1 MDLFDRL
8 QEMDAL
14 GEHLITQLLHNPN
27 DTKLI
32 RSVLSEEGK
41 KVFDTKVTKGKDIWL
56 PTTGGASIKKSVSGQ
71 KQMVSAIKN
80 AYAPRNR
87 ASGKNGG
94 SSKYFDY
101 FKLYDLVKSMSPEQK
116 ETIMQNQTRT
126 DISKSVKEAPPPLI
140 LTPIVDQ
147 AVLQANQDRLAEAL
161 DVADAPTPPPRPDRP
176 PLIPERPPRIPE
188 RPPRIPEPERPT
200 IPEPVRPVPEKT
212 VEEMMADMDLMKT
225 NKPSLI
231 GIEQREPLAPPV
243 FTYEDVGGRR
253 VDENKHSLSN
263 NMDTLTASLSNL
275 ERQVEKGETDRR
287 QVSEGIAQLEDE
299 LNQPAPDMILLP
311 NQDPIP
317 ADSPEIVKDFYG
329 NIRQNPSNTMKD
341 LGRHMG
347 INSGNLIPPKSGGAP
362 LDVAEPVKPVVPDA
376 VESKMD
382 ELPSDF
388 KHWGQEQTEPGFV
401 QKFTGAFTSQMK
413 NGIFRAITSALATQL
428 PIIETKYP
436 TLNALQEAVK
446 VWTVNA
452 LISMGFGTEVVIALI
467 VPLVFK
473 FVKNW
478 FKHKKNDRPTPEV
491 IQDETIEEPDG
502 PGGDPV
508 GITSEDP
515 AEIPDSG
522 GDPESPDGKIISGE
536 IITDNVIQQKPP
548 RGVSV
553 EPLVINVIPD
563 PKIIQDTKK
572 TEVFDPETQG
582 NVLFATEN
590 NKKDDFK
597 VSREALFSYRRDVLG
612 TAKTNPFVLRQQQHE
627 DIIYNNMR
635 IPTPNVFQPLPPN
648 DVNQF
653 NQIWGDTPAMISQGM
668 PRFPPLAPTV
678 DELEKKYFGQKPAD
692 IGGFVKPDFKTHETM
707 LFAPNG
713 GLNDFT
719 QGFGNPMRDFQETQ
733 VLDPSKEM
741 LFGQTQPFL

>member
-1 MDLFDRL
+1 MTDYVFDRL

-14 GEHLITQLLHNPN
+14 GEHLLTQLLHNPD

-32 RSVLSEEGK
+32 RSVLSEEGQ

-56 PTTGGASIKKSVSGQ
+56 PTTSGPSVKKGVVGQ

-80 AYAPRNR
+80 AYAPKNR
-87 ASGKNGG
+87 ASGKSGG

-101 FKLYDLVKSMSPEQK
+101 FKLYDLFKTMNPEQK
-116 ETIMQNQTRT
+116 EAVMQNQIRT
-126 DISKSVKEAPPPLI
+126 DRVKSVKEPPPPLI
-140 LTPIVDQ
+140 LTPVIDQ
-147 AVLQANQDRLAEAL
+147 AVLQANQDRLAQAL
-161 DVADAPTPPPRPDRP
+161 DIADAPTPPPRPDRP
-176 PLIPERPPRIPE
+176 VLIPDKPPQIPDRPPRM
-188 RPPRIPEPERPT
+188 
-200 IPEPVRPVPEKT
+200 PVEQPA
-212 VEEMMADMDLMKT
+212 VEQPAEQSLDEMLADMDLMRGD
-225 NKPSLI
+225 KPPLI
-231 GIEQREPLAPPV
+231 GVEPREQLSPPKM
-243 FTYEDVGGRR
+243 TIADLGGRR
-253 VDENKHSLSN
+253 GGAELKHSIDRLAEEV
-263 NMDTLTASLSNL
+263 DKGTA
-275 ERQVEKGETDRR
+275 DREE
-287 QVSEGIAQLEDE
+287 VSRGIQELEDE

-311 NQDPIP
+311 NQEPIP
-317 ADSPEIVKDFYG
+317 ADSPELVKDFYG
-329 NIRQNPSNTMKD
+329 NIRQNPVNTMKD
-341 LGRHMG
+341 LGRTMG

-362 LDVAEPVKPVVPDA
+362 LSVAEPVVNSSPATTKPETSA
-376 VESKMD
+376 VESKIEAD
-382 ELPSDF
+382 DQLPADF
-388 KHWGQEQTEPGFV
+388 KHWGGQEPVITEPGFV
-401 QKFTGAFTSQMK
+401 QKFTGAFTGQMK

-478 FKHKKNDRPTPEV
+478 FKHKKNNRPTTEV
-491 IQDETIEEPDG
+491 IQDETIEEPDESIE
-502 PGGDPV
+502 DPV
-508 GITSEDP
+508 AIDSPEGPKEDTD
-515 AEIPDSG
+515 PD
-522 GDPESPDGKIISGE
+522 ESKIISSE
-536 IITDNVIQQKPP
+536 IITDTAIPQSIPN
-548 RGVSV
+548 GLSV

-582 NVLFATEN
+582 NVLFAPEDN

-612 TAKTNPFVLRQQQHE
+612 TSKTNPFVLRQQQHE

-648 DVNQF
+648 DINQF

-668 PRFPPLAPTV
+668 PSFPPLAPTV
-678 DELEKKYFGQKPAD
+678 EELEKKYFGQRPTD
-692 IGGFVKPDFKTHETM
+692 IGGVVKPDFMTHETM
-707 LFAPNG
+707 MFAPNG
-713 GLNDFT
+713 GLNDFP
-719 QGFGNPMRDFQETQ
+719 QGFGNPMRDFQQTQ

-741 LFGQTQPFL
+741 LFGQTRAFL

>member
-1 MDLFDRL
+1 MTDYVFDRL

-14 GEHLITQLLHNPN
+14 GEHLLTQLLHNPD

-32 RSVLSEEGK
+32 RSVLSEEGQ

-56 PTTGGASIKKSVSGQ
+56 PTTSGPSVKKGVVGQ

-80 AYAPRNR
+80 AYAPKNR
-87 ASGKNGG
+87 ASGKSGG

-101 FKLYDLVKSMSPEQK
+101 FKLYDLFKTMNPEQK
-116 ETIMQNQTRT
+116 EAVMQNQIRT
-126 DISKSVKEAPPPLI
+126 DRVKSVKEPPPPLI
-140 LTPIVDQ
+140 LTPVIDQ
-147 AVLQANQDRLAEAL
+147 AVLQANQDRLAQAL
-161 DVADAPTPPPRPDRP
+161 DIADAPTPPPRPDRP
-176 PLIPERPPRIPE
+176 VLIPDKPPQIPDRPPRM
-188 RPPRIPEPERPT
+188 
-200 IPEPVRPVPEKT
+200 PVEQPVEQPAEQSLD
-212 VEEMMADMDLMKT
+212 EMLADMDLMRGDKP
-225 NKPSLI
+225 PSLI
-231 GIEQREPLAPPV
+231 GVEPREQLSPPKM
-243 FTYEDVGGRR
+243 TIADLGGRR
-253 VDENKHSLSN
+253 GGAELKHSIDRLAEEV
-263 NMDTLTASLSNL
+263 DKGTA
-275 ERQVEKGETDRR
+275 DREE
-287 QVSEGIAQLEDE
+287 VSRGIQELEDE

-317 ADSPEIVKDFYG
+317 ADSPELVKDFYG
-329 NIRQNPSNTMKD
+329 NIRQNPVNTMKD
-341 LGRHMG
+341 LGRTMG

-362 LDVAEPVKPVVPDA
+362 LSVAEPVVNSSPATTKPETSA
-376 VESKMD
+376 VESKIEAD
-382 ELPSDF
+382 DQLPADF
-388 KHWGQEQTEPGFV
+388 KHWGGQEPVITEPGFV
-401 QKFTGAFTSQMK
+401 QKFTGAFTGQMK

-478 FKHKKNDRPTPEV
+478 FKHKKNNRPTTEV
-491 IQDETIEEPDG
+491 IQDETIEEPDESIE
-502 PGGDPV
+502 DPV
-508 GITSEDP
+508 AIDSPEGPKEDTD
-515 AEIPDSG
+515 PD
-522 GDPESPDGKIISGE
+522 ESKIISSE
-536 IITDNVIQQKPP
+536 IITDTAIPQSIPN
-548 RGVSV
+548 GLSV

-582 NVLFATEN
+582 NVLFAPEDN

-612 TAKTNPFVLRQQQHE
+612 TSKTNPFVLRQQQHE

-648 DVNQF
+648 DINQF

-668 PRFPPLAPTV
+668 PSFPPLAPTV
-678 DELEKKYFGQKPAD
+678 EELEKKYFGQRPTD
-692 IGGFVKPDFKTHETM
+692 IGGVVKPDFMTHETM
-707 LFAPNG
+707 MFAPNG
-713 GLNDFT
+713 GLNDFP
-719 QGFGNPMRDFQETQ
+719 QGFGNPMRDFQQTQ

-741 LFGQTQPFL
+741 LFGQTRAFL

>member
-1 MDLFDRL
+1 M
-8 QEMDAL
+8 
-14 GEHLITQLLHNPN
+14 
-27 DTKLI
+27 
-32 RSVLSEEGK
+32 
-41 KVFDTKVTKGKDIWL
+41 
-56 PTTGGASIKKSVSGQ
+56 
-71 KQMVSAIKN
+71 
-80 AYAPRNR
+80 
-87 ASGKNGG
+87 
-94 SSKYFDY
+94 
-101 FKLYDLVKSMSPEQK
+101 
-116 ETIMQNQTRT
+116 
-126 DISKSVKEAPPPLI
+126 
-140 LTPIVDQ
+140 
-147 AVLQANQDRLAEAL
+147 
-161 DVADAPTPPPRPDRP
+161 
-176 PLIPERPPRIPE
+176 
-188 RPPRIPEPERPT
+188 
-200 IPEPVRPVPEKT
+200 RPVV
-212 VEEMMADMDLMKT
+212 VEQPAEQSLDEMLADMDLMKT
-225 NKPSLI
+225 TKPSLI
-231 GIEQREPLAPPV
+231 GIEQRESLAPPLV
-243 FTYEDVGGRR
+243 SIESLGGPRGA
-253 VDENKHSLSN
+253 EQKHSLSTN
-263 NMDTLTASLSNL
+263 IDTLAAEIDTLAT
-275 ERQVEKGETDRR
+275 EIGKGETDRQ
-287 QVSEGIAQLEDE
+287 QVSQGIAQLEDD
-299 LNQPAPDMILLP
+299 LKQPAPDMILLP

-329 NIRQNPSNTMKD
+329 NIRQNPINTAKD

-362 LDVAEPVKPVVPDA
+362 LDVAEPVKPVVPEPVKPVVPEPIA
-376 VESKMD
+376 VESKMEADD
-382 ELPSDF
+382 ELPADF
-388 KHWGQEQTEPGFV
+388 KHWGQDQTEPGFV
-401 QKFTGAFTSQMK
+401 QKFTGAFTSQIK
-413 NGIFRAITSALATQL
+413 NSLFRAITSALATQL

-446 VWTVNA
+446 IWTVNA

-478 FKHKKNDRPTPEV
+478 FKHKKNNRPTPEV
-491 IQDETIEEPDG
+491 IQDEIIEEPDG

-508 GITSEDP
+508 GITSGDP
-515 AEIPDSG
+515 DDSG
-522 GDPESPDGKIISGE
+522 GDPPDGKIISSE
-536 IITDNVIQQKPP
+536 IITDNTIQQAPP
-548 RGVSV
+548 QGVSA

-582 NVLFATEN
+582 NVLFASEN

-648 DVNQF
+648 DINQF

-692 IGGFVKPDFKTHETM
+692 IGGVVKPDFKTHETM
-707 LFAPNG
+707 MFAPNG

>member
-1 MDLFDRL
+1 
-8 QEMDAL
+8 MDAL
-14 GEHLITQLLHNPN
+14 GEQLITQLLHNPN

-32 RSVLSEEGK
+32 RSVLSEEGQ

-56 PTTGGASIKKSVSGQ
+56 PSTGGASMKKSVVGQ

-80 AYAPRNR
+80 AYAPKNR
-87 ASGKNGG
+87 ASGKSGG
-94 SSKYFDY
+94 TSKYFDY
-101 FKLYDLVKSMSPEQK
+101 FKLYDLLKTMNPEQK
-116 ETIMQNQTRT
+116 ETIMQNQIRT
-126 DISKSVKEAPPPLI
+126 ERVKSVKEPPPPLI
-140 LTPIVDQ
+140 LTPLVDQ
-147 AVLQANQDRLAEAL
+147 AVLQANQDRLAQAL
-161 DVADAPTPPPRPDRP
+161 DAVDAPAPPPRPDRP
-176 PLIPERPPRIPE
+176 PLIPDRPPQIPD
-188 RPPRIPEPERPT
+188 RPVRLV
-200 IPEPVRPVPEKT
+200 PEPVIPVEPT
-212 VEEMMADMDLMKT
+212 QSVEEMMADMDLMKT

-231 GIEQREPLAPPV
+231 GVEQREPLAPPV
-243 FTYEDVGGRR
+243 FPIESLGSRR
-253 VDENKHSLSN
+253 GNEQKHSLSN
-263 NMDTLTASLSNL
+263 NIDTLAA
-275 ERQVEKGETDRR
+275 EIEKGETERR
-287 QVSEGIAQLEDE
+287 QVSEGIAQLEDD
-299 LNQPAPDMILLP
+299 LNQPGPDMILLP

-317 ADSPEIVKDFYG
+317 ANSPEIVKDFYG

-362 LDVAEPVKPVVPDA
+362 LDTAKPVINKSPATVRPQTNDAEPELSG
-376 VESKMD
+376 VESKTEAD
-382 ELPSDF
+382 DQLPSDF
-388 KHWGQEQTEPGFV
+388 KHWGGQDPVITEPGLI
-401 QKFTGAFTSQMK
+401 QKFTGAFTAQMK
-413 NGIFRAITSALATQL
+413 NSIFRAITSALATQL

-452 LISMGFGTEVVIALI
+452 LISMGFGTEVAIALI

-478 FKHKKNDRPTPEV
+478 FKHKKDNRPSADV
-491 IQDETIEEPDG
+491 IQDETIEEPE
-502 PGGDPV
+502 GDPV
-508 GITSEDP
+508 AITSEDP
-515 AEIPDSG
+515 
-522 GDPESPDGKIISGE
+522 ESPDDPADDGKIISSE
-536 IITDNVIQQKPP
+536 IITDNAIQQSLPP
-548 RGVSV
+548 GVSA

-582 NVLFATEN
+582 NVLFAVEN

-653 NQIWGDTPAMISQGM
+653 NQIWGDTPAMISQGV

-678 DELEKKYFGQKPAD
+678 DVLEKKYFGQKPAD
-692 IGGFVKPDFKTHETM
+692 IGGVVKPDFKTHETM
-707 LFAPNG
+707 MFAPNG

>member
-1 MDLFDRL
+1 MTDYVFDRL

-14 GEHLITQLLHNPN
+14 GEHLLTQLLHNPD

-32 RSVLSEEGK
+32 RSVLSEEGQ

-56 PTTGGASIKKSVSGQ
+56 PTTSGPSVKKGVVGQ

-80 AYAPRNR
+80 AYAPKNR
-87 ASGKNGG
+87 ASGKSGG

-101 FKLYDLVKSMSPEQK
+101 FKLYDLFKTMNPEQK
-116 ETIMQNQTRT
+116 EAVMQNQIRT
-126 DISKSVKEAPPPLI
+126 DRVKSVKEPPPPLI
-140 LTPIVDQ
+140 LTPVIDQ
-147 AVLQANQDRLAEAL
+147 AVLQANQDRLAQAL
-161 DVADAPTPPPRPDRP
+161 DIADAPTPPPRPDRP
-176 PLIPERPPRIPE
+176 VLIPDKPPQIPDRPPRM
-188 RPPRIPEPERPT
+188 
-200 IPEPVRPVPEKT
+200 PVEQPVEQPAEQSLD
-212 VEEMMADMDLMKT
+212 EMLADMDLMRGDKP
-225 NKPSLI
+225 PSLI
-231 GIEQREPLAPPV
+231 GVEPREQLSPPKMTV
-243 FTYEDVGGRR
+243 ADLGGRR
-253 VDENKHSLSN
+253 GAELKHSIDRLAEEV
-263 NMDTLTASLSNL
+263 DKGTA
-275 ERQVEKGETDRR
+275 DREE
-287 QVSEGIAQLEDE
+287 VSRGIQELEDE

-317 ADSPEIVKDFYG
+317 ADSPELVKDFYG
-329 NIRQNPSNTMKD
+329 NIRQNPVNTMKD
-341 LGRHMG
+341 LGRTMG

-362 LDVAEPVKPVVPDA
+362 LSVAEPVVNSSPATTKPETSA
-376 VESKMD
+376 VESKIEAD
-382 ELPSDF
+382 DQLPADF
-388 KHWGQEQTEPGFV
+388 KHWGGQEPVITEPGFV
-401 QKFTGAFTSQMK
+401 QKFTGAFTGQMK

-478 FKHKKNDRPTPEV
+478 FKHKKNNRPTTEV
-491 IQDETIEEPDG
+491 IQDETIEEPDESIE
-502 PGGDPV
+502 DPV
-508 GITSEDP
+508 AIDSPEGPKEDTD
-515 AEIPDSG
+515 PD
-522 GDPESPDGKIISGE
+522 ESKIISSE
-536 IITDNVIQQKPP
+536 IITDTAIPQSIPN
-548 RGVSV
+548 GLSV

-582 NVLFATEN
+582 NVLFAPEDN

-612 TAKTNPFVLRQQQHE
+612 TSKTNPFVLRQQQHE

-648 DVNQF
+648 DINQF

-668 PRFPPLAPTV
+668 PSFPPLAPTV
-678 DELEKKYFGQKPAD
+678 EELEKKYFGQRPTD
-692 IGGFVKPDFKTHETM
+692 IGGVVKPDFMTHETM
-707 LFAPNG
+707 MFAPNG
-713 GLNDFT
+713 GLNDFP
-719 QGFGNPMRDFQETQ
+719 QGFGNPMRDFQQTQ

-741 LFGQTQPFL
+741 LFGQTRAFL

>member
-1 MDLFDRL
+1 MTDYVFDRL

-14 GEHLITQLLHNPN
+14 GEHLLTQLLHNPN
-27 DTKLI
+27 DTKII
-32 RSVLSEEGK
+32 RSILSEEGQ

-56 PTTGGASIKKSVSGQ
+56 PTTSGPSVKKGVVGQ

-80 AYAPRNR
+80 AYAPKNR
-87 ASGKNGG
+87 ASGKSGG

-101 FKLYDLVKSMSPEQK
+101 FKLYDLLKTMNPEQK
-116 ETIMQNQTRT
+116 ETIMQNQIRT
-126 DISKSVKEAPPPLI
+126 DRVKSVKEPPPPLI

-147 AVLQANQDRLAEAL
+147 AVLQANQDRLAQAL
-161 DVADAPTPPPRPDRP
+161 DVADAPAPPPRPDRP
-176 PLIPERPPRIPE
+176 ILIPDRPPLIPDRPPRMPVEQPAVEQPVE
-188 RPPRIPEPERPT
+188 RPAEQSLD
-200 IPEPVRPVPEKT
+200 
-212 VEEMMADMDLMKT
+212 EMLADMDLMRGDKP
-225 NKPSLI
+225 PSLI
-231 GIEQREPLAPPV
+231 GVEPREQLSPPKM
-243 FTYEDVGGRR
+243 TMADLGGRR
-253 VDENKHSLSN
+253 GGAELKHSIDRLAEEV
-263 NMDTLTASLSNL
+263 DKGTA
-275 ERQVEKGETDRR
+275 DREE
-287 QVSEGIAQLEDE
+287 VSRGIQQLEDE
-299 LNQPAPDMILLP
+299 LNQPADMILLP

-317 ADSPEIVKDFYG
+317 ADSPELVKDFYG
-329 NIRQNPSNTMKD
+329 NIRQNPTNTMKD

-347 INSGNLIPPKSGGAP
+347 VGSGNLIPPKSGGAP
-362 LDVAEPVKPVVPDA
+362 LGVAEPVVNSSPATTKPETSA
-376 VESKMD
+376 FESKTEAD
-382 ELPSDF
+382 DQLPADF
-388 KHWGQEQTEPGFV
+388 KHWGGQEPVITEPGFV
-401 QKFTGAFTSQMK
+401 QKFTGAFTGQMK

-478 FKHKKNDRPTPEV
+478 FKHKKNDRPSADV
-491 IQDETIEEPDG
+491 IQDQTIEEPDTSEE
-502 PGGDPV
+502 PGDPAIP
-508 GITSEDP
+508 GDP
-515 AEIPDSG
+515 EIPD
-522 GDPESPDGKIISGE
+522 DPADDGKIISSE
-536 IITDNVIQQKPP
+536 IITDTAIQQRPP
-548 RGVSV
+548 HGVSA

-582 NVLFATEN
+582 NVLFAAEN

-648 DVNQF
+648 DINQF

-668 PRFPPLAPTV
+668 PSFPPLAPTV
-678 DELEKKYFGQKPAD
+678 EELEKKYFGQKPAD
-692 IGGFVKPDFKTHETM
+692 IGGVVKPDFMTHETM

-741 LFGQTQPFL
+741 LFGQTRALL

>member
-1 MDLFDRL
+1 MTDYVFDRL

-14 GEHLITQLLHNPN
+14 GEHLLTQLLHNPD

-32 RSVLSEEGK
+32 RSVLSEEGQ

-56 PTTGGASIKKSVSGQ
+56 PTTSGPSVKKGVVGQ

-80 AYAPRNR
+80 AYAPKNR
-87 ASGKNGG
+87 ASGKSGG

-101 FKLYDLVKSMSPEQK
+101 FKLYDLFKTMNPEQK
-116 ETIMQNQTRT
+116 EAVMQNQIRT
-126 DISKSVKEAPPPLI
+126 DRVKSVKEPPPPLI
-140 LTPIVDQ
+140 LTPVIDQ
-147 AVLQANQDRLAEAL
+147 AVLQANQDRLAQAL
-161 DVADAPTPPPRPDRP
+161 DIADAPTPPPRPDRP
-176 PLIPERPPRIPE
+176 VLIPDKPPQIPDRPPRM
-188 RPPRIPEPERPT
+188 
-200 IPEPVRPVPEKT
+200 PVEQPVEQPAEQSLD
-212 VEEMMADMDLMKT
+212 EMLADMDLMRGDKP
-225 NKPSLI
+225 PSLI
-231 GIEQREPLAPPV
+231 GVEPREQLSPPKM
-243 FTYEDVGGRR
+243 TIADLGGRR
-253 VDENKHSLSN
+253 GGAELKHSIDRLAEEV
-263 NMDTLTASLSNL
+263 DKGTA
-275 ERQVEKGETDRR
+275 DREE
-287 QVSEGIAQLEDE
+287 VSRGIQELEDE

-311 NQDPIP
+311 NQEPIP
-317 ADSPEIVKDFYG
+317 ADSPELVKDFYG
-329 NIRQNPSNTMKD
+329 NIRQNPINTMKD
-341 LGRHMG
+341 LGRTMG

-362 LDVAEPVKPVVPDA
+362 LSVAEPVVNSSPATTKPETSA
-376 VESKMD
+376 VESKIEAD
-382 ELPSDF
+382 DQLPADF
-388 KHWGQEQTEPGFV
+388 KHWGGQEPVITEPGFV
-401 QKFTGAFTSQMK
+401 QKFTGAFTGQMK

-478 FKHKKNDRPTPEV
+478 FKHKKNNRPTTEV
-491 IQDETIEEPDG
+491 IQDETIEEPDESIE
-502 PGGDPV
+502 DPV
-508 GITSEDP
+508 AIDSPEGPKEDTD
-515 AEIPDSG
+515 PD
-522 GDPESPDGKIISGE
+522 ESKIISSE
-536 IITDNVIQQKPP
+536 IITDTAIPQSIPN
-548 RGVSV
+548 GLSV

-582 NVLFATEN
+582 NVLFAPEDN

-612 TAKTNPFVLRQQQHE
+612 TSKTNPFVLRQQQHE

-648 DVNQF
+648 DINQF

-668 PRFPPLAPTV
+668 PSFPPLAPTV
-678 DELEKKYFGQKPAD
+678 EELEKKYFGQRPTD
-692 IGGFVKPDFKTHETM
+692 IGGVVKPDFMTHETM
-707 LFAPNG
+707 MFAPNG
-713 GLNDFT
+713 GLNDFP
-719 QGFGNPMRDFQETQ
+719 QGFGNPMRDFQQTQ

-741 LFGQTQPFL
+741 LFGQTRAFL